1 MTRCPQAYLDRVFSL
16 RFEAEGLIERSHF
29 IDRGKGN
36 IKAFCN
42 LNEGLSREI
51 VHLGLDILQNADER
65 SLLVTMVFNDL
76 AHNA

>member
-1 MTRCPQAYLDRVFSL
+1 MARCPQAYLDRVCSL
-16 RFEAEGLIERSHF
+16 GFETEGLIERSHF
-29 IDRGKGN
+29 IDSGKGN
-36 IKAFCN
+36 IEAFCN

-65 SLLVTMVFNDL
+65 SLLVAMVFNDF